1 MKKMRMMALLC
12 ALAMMT
18 TACGELQAPVVDMS
32 DVASS
37 TFEESA
43 KAQEDKEE
51 SEASGAEVS
60 ADGKFSFEDISGWTF
75 LYNSAGMGGW
85 HTELTVDKSGKFQGM
100 FQEYAMGVSGKGYN
114 GTISYSEVTGQ
125 FAKPEKVDDTTYKLK
140 LKSIKHTLG
149 KTEKIVDEIRYIYGE
164 AQGISGG
171 KEFYVYLPGTKVAD
185 LPKEFADVA
194 EDALLAKEKI
204 NFYGIYNKTEGA
216 AFVGVETVAP
226 AKMAEDILDEALTK
240 TLELKNQRT
249 KASTQQEVNMLT
261 YEIYQEWDIALNH
274 VWSIV
279 GDTLDEK
286 TYAKLFKE
294 EEKWIAKKRAMK
306 KRLNEKF
313 EGVYMA
319 PYVVYSESAE
329 MTKDRA
335 YELLEY
341 LKEK

>member
-1 MKKMRMMALLC
+1 MKKMRMIALLC
-12 ALAMMT
+12 ALAMLT
-18 TACGELQAPVVDMS
+18 TACGELQAPVVDMG
-32 DVASS
+32 DVESS

-43 KAQEDKEE
+43 EVAEGD
-51 SEASGAEVS
+51 EATANSDEVAS
-60 ADGKFSFEDISGWTF
+60 AGKFSFEDISGLTF

-85 HTELTVDKSGKFQGM
+85 HTELTVDKSGKFQGIH
-100 FQEYAMGVSGKGYN
+100 QEYALGVSGKGYN

-125 FAKPEKVDDTTYKLK
+125 FMKPEKVDDTTYKLK

-149 KTEKIVDEIRYIYGE
+149 KTEKIVDEIRYIYGD
-164 AQGISGG
+164 AQGISDG

-194 EDALLAKEKI
+194 DDALLSKEET
-204 NFYGIYNKTEGA
+204 NFYGIYNKTVGA

-226 AKMAEDILDEALTK
+226 AKVAEDIIDEALTK

-306 KRLNEKF
+306 KRLYAEF
-313 EGVYMA
+313 DEVYMA
-319 PYVVYSESAE
+319 DYVVYSESAE